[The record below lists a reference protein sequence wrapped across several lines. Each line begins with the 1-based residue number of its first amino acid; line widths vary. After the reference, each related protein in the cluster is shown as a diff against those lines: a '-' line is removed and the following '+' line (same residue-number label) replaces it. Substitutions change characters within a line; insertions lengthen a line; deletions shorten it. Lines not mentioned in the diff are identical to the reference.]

1 MQDDE
6 WARSGHGWA
15 TENLTGNPLPFNQ
28 SDCGTGPSEI
38 ERHCLLDMGL
48 TAEDVRDVTLGWRKT
63 TAMAMRAVHAAG
75 GWVWQ
80 MFTERRAATTGDEC
94 AKAYRGACTA
104 GSKDQTHMCS
114 YSLTLSDRHSPG
126 STTDPEG
133 DVAKFLVQRGP
144 YGFLGTAW
152 VGCVGEG
159 KSRHSNETYVR
170 AAAFDRDY
178 GTPLGLCKEVSDGV
192 FRREFTKATA
202 SHDCN
207 TGKSS
212 VTMKSDDICSAAA
225 HMGCGGGHDLVGL
238 RSAPKVH
245 TAAACCAVCKRTPNC
260 TGRQTACAK
269 RRPLSAPGRC
279 SPRRR
284 GRGRG
289 PASWSVVPAG
299 KETAGERT

>member
-1 MQDDE
+1 M
-6 WARSGHGWA
+6 
-15 TENLTGNPLPFNQ
+15 
-28 SDCGTGPSEI
+28 
-38 ERHCLLDMGL
+38 
-48 TAEDVRDVTLGWRKT
+48 
-63 TAMAMRAVHAAG
+63 
-75 GWVWQ
+75 
-80 MFTERRAATTGDEC
+80 
-94 AKAYRGACTA
+94 
-104 GSKDQTHMCS
+104 
-114 YSLTLSDRHSPG
+114 
-126 STTDPEG
+126 
-133 DVAKFLVQRGP
+133 
-144 YGFLGTAW
+144 
-152 VGCVGEG
+152 GCVGEG

-212 VTMKSDDICSAAA
+212 VTMKTDDICSAAA

-245 TAAACCAVCKRTPNC
+245 TAAACCAICKRTPNC

-284 GRGRG
+284 VRGRG
-289 PASWSVVPAG
+289 PASWWRVGG
-299 KETAGERT
+299 KDRLVTGRNDEDSSPELLRRLQVQARVFGRLMTIR